1 MVFSF
6 QFISIYLCLELT
18 NNINR
23 KYIST
28 MGKISN
34 NTNKNKGFT
43 LVEVLLLIVV
53 LILVGGL
60 GYLGFKQVNKKS
72 TTSSSSTTAATTT
85 KTTAVDPYAGWKTGT
100 LKYEKLSFKYP
111 SNWNLVD
118 SSVTGSQYQF
128 QPGIDSLK
136 LISPTGSQI
145 YLDAAGGKSGTT
157 AVVVDSTPITF
168 LGGRDYLNALGDR
181 ANADGPNALVS
192 NECIGTTPT
201 TALPDIKT
209 KNITASVAAGGT
221 GIGDPARIIFCFSPL
236 SPNTSE
242 SIKASVDF
250 ATAKLIFESTSY

>member
-72 TTSSSSTTAATTT
+72 TTSISSTTAATTT

-118 SSVTGSQYQF
+118 SSVTG
-128 QPGIDSLK
+128 IDILK

-145 YLDAAGGKSGTT
+145 HLDAAGGGSGTT

-168 LGGRDYLNALGDR
+168 LGGRDYLNARGDR
-181 ANADGPNALVS
+181 ANADGPNALVYD
-192 NECIGTTPT
+192 ECIGTTPT
-201 TALPDIKT
+201 TALPDVKT
-209 KNITASVAAGGT
+209 KNITASVAAGGAE
-221 GIGDPARIIFCFSPL
+221 IGDPARIMFCFSPL

-250 ATAKLIFESTSY
+250 ATAKLIFESMKY

>member
-1 MVFSF
+1 
-6 QFISIYLCLELT
+6 
-18 NNINR
+18 
-23 KYIST
+23 

-34 NTNKNKGFT
+34 NTNNNKGFT

-60 GYLGFKQVNKKS
+60 GYLGYKQVNKKS
-72 TTSSSSTTAATTT
+72 MTSTSSTTASTT

-128 QPGIDSLK
+128 QPGIDILK

-145 YLDAAGGKSGTT
+145 NLDDAGGKSGTT

-168 LGGRDYLNALGDR
+168 LGGRGLSKCARGW
-181 ANADGPNALVS
+181 S
-192 NECIGTTPT
+192 EC
-201 TALPDIKT
+201 
-209 KNITASVAAGGT
+209 
-221 GIGDPARIIFCFSPL
+221 
-236 SPNTSE
+236 
-242 SIKASVDF
+242 
-250 ATAKLIFESTSY
+250 

>member
-1 MVFSF
+1 
-6 QFISIYLCLELT
+6 
-18 NNINR
+18 
-23 KYIST
+23 

-34 NTNKNKGFT
+34 KTNNNKGFT

-60 GYLGFKQVNKKS
+60 GYLGYKQVNKKS
-72 TTSSSSTTAATTT
+72 KTSTSSTTAATTA
-85 KTTAVDPYAGWKTGT
+85 KTAAVDPYAGWKTGT

-118 SSVTGSQYQF
+118 NSVTGSKYAV
-128 QPGIDSLK
+128 QPGIDILK

-145 YLDAAGGKSGTT
+145 FLEDAGGKSGTT

-168 LGGRDYLNALGDR
+168 LGGRDYLNALGGG
-181 ANADGPNALVS
+181 ANADGPNALVYD
-192 NECIGTTPT
+192 ECIGTTPT

-209 KNITASVAAGGT
+209 KNITSSVAAGAYA
-221 GIGDPARIIFCFSPL
+221 IGDPARIDFCFSPL

-250 ATAKLIFESTSY
+250 ATAKLIFESMKY

>member
-1 MVFSF
+1 
-6 QFISIYLCLELT
+6 
-18 NNINR
+18 
-23 KYIST
+23 

-72 TTSSSSTTAATTT
+72 KTSSSSTTATTA
-85 KTTAVDPYAGWKTGT
+85 KTAAVDPYAGWKTGT

-118 SSVTGSQYQF
+118 SSVTG
-128 QPGIDSLK
+128 IDILK

-145 YLDAAGGKSGTT
+145 YLDAAFGSSGTT

-209 KNITASVAAGGT
+209 KNITASAAAGGT
-221 GIGDPARIIFCFSPL
+221 AIGDPARIIFCFSPL

-250 ATAKLIFESTSY
+250 ATAKLIFESMKY

>member
-1 MVFSF
+1 
-6 QFISIYLCLELT
+6 
-18 NNINR
+18 
-23 KYIST
+23 

-72 TTSSSSTTAATTT
+72 KTSTSSTTATTAKTTT
-85 KTTAVDPYAGWKTGT
+85 VDPYAGWKTGT

-168 LGGRDYLNALGDR
+168 LGGRDYLNARGDR
-181 ANADGPNALVS
+181 ANADGPNALVYD
-192 NECIGTTPT
+192 ECIGTTPT

-209 KNITASVAAGGT
+209 KNITASVAAGGAE
-221 GIGDPARIIFCFSPL
+221 IGDPARIMFCFSPL

-250 ATAKLIFESTSY
+250 ATAKLIFESMKY